1 MTFVVYSQPA
11 TEPVTIAEV
20 MAHCRIDAQNQEPAP
35 GVVAVALAG
44 GAGNVDNGAHR
55 YRVTFATADGETQG
69 GDISQSIIVSD
80 KTTNG
85 RIALTAI
92 PIGGSTVTARK
103 IYRTTAGG
111 STYLYLATIADNTT
125 TTYTDNIAD
134 ANLGAQA
141 PSANTTSDPLLNILI
156 TSARQHAEA
165 ILKRYLITQTVDLYL
180 DSFPAWEI
188 NLPPLQ
194 SVTSI
199 TYVDDAGA
207 TQTVSSNDYIVD
219 ATSAAV
225 MPSRITPAYD
235 KTWPTT
241 RNQINAVRVRFV
253 AGYGTASAVPKC
265 VKNWILMRV
274 KTLYEAR
281 DEITFANGSPVF
293 LPHFVDGLLDSERIW
308 GL

>member
-44 GAGNVDNGAHR
+44 GAGNVDNGSHR

-69 GDISQSIIVSD
+69 GDISQSITVSD

-85 RIALTAI
+85 RIALASI
-92 PIGGSTVTARK
+92 PVGGSTVTARK
-103 IYRTTAGG
+103 IYRTAAGG
-111 STYLYLATIADNTT
+111 STYLYLTTIADNTT
-125 TTYTDNIAD
+125 TTYADNIAD

-165 ILKRYLITQTVDLYL
+165 ILKRFLITQTVDLYL

-219 ATSAAV
+219 ATSASV

-253 AGYGTASAVPKC
+253 AGYGAASAVPKC

-281 DEITFANGSPVF
+281 DEITFSNGSPVF
-293 LPHFVDGLLDSERIW
+293 SPHFVDGLLDSEKIW